1 MFAVLMLVLSVAQE
15 RISLLTLQETKLE
28 DCDDALITN
37 LCGLGFDFYH
47 LPV

>member
-28 DCDDALITN
+28 CDDALITN